1 MLHINKISARNLST
15 SYISTDNMVDHIHIS
30 QVTDCV
36 LEKLA
41 SRGLLERLVIHT
53 CLEVTEAGRHV
64 TDLT

>member
-1 MLHINKISARNLST
+1 
-15 SYISTDNMVDHIHIS
+15 MVDLVHIS

-53 CLEVTEAGRHV
+53 CLEVTEAGEES
-64 TDLT
+64 D